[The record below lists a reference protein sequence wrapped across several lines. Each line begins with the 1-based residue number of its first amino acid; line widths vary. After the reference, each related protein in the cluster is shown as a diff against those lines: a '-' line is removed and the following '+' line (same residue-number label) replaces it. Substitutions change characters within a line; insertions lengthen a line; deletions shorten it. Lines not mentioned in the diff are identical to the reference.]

1 MRVNKELQFALRR
14 SEGRKDLPDY
24 LDNLSRAL
32 GRAQDTIHLLDLQP
46 TDEFKEMFEAKLA
59 RCQNAQEECLWK
71 RWSSERVDEMIGFL
85 SVLRE
90 RVGNE
95 PMILLMPSSEFC
107 GAVTTTARE
116 IFDRVSFLI
125 DASQEE
131 LIALNSDGSF
141 GFVLGKDIDKD
152 EGGDDEVFELIL
164 WGITT

>member
-1 MRVNKELQFALRR
+1 
-14 SEGRKDLPDY
+14 
-24 LDNLSRAL
+24 
-32 GRAQDTIHLLDLQP
+32 
-46 TDEFKEMFEAKLA
+46 
-59 RCQNAQEECLWK
+59 
-71 RWSSERVDEMIGFL
+71 MIEFL
-85 SVLRE
+85 SLLRE
-90 RVGNE
+90 KVGNE

-164 WGITT
+164 WGVTT